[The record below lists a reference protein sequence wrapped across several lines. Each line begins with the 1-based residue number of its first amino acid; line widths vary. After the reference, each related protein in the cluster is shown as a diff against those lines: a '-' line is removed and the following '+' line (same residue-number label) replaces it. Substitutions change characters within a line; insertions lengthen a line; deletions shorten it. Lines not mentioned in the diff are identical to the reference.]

1 METAVDLFLTT
12 VIQSTPPAANA
23 PLESAMAA
31 QHTTAWWMTVGAVV
45 LDTARLTEARAA
57 VMAG

>member
-1 METAVDLFLTT
+1 METAADRLLAT
-12 VIQSTPPAANA
+12 VIEATPPAANA

-45 LDTARLTEARAA
+45 LDTERLTEARAA
-57 VMAG
+57 VIQ